1 VSELS
6 RRLGVSARHLDR
18 LFSSHLGA
26 SPMAVVRIRR
36 LNFAKGLISDTNL
49 PMAVVAQAAGFGSV
63 RRFNDSI
70 RRLYGRTPTAI
81 RRMRVPPLRAGQDEY
96 VFRVAYRPPFDWRWL
111 LAYLGERAI
120 PGVEEVVSGAYR
132 RTLEHEGRHGVVEVR
147 HDERARALEVRL
159 RFAHPLSLLQIV
171 SRVRDMFDLS
181 TDVSVVADHLG
192 RDPLLAPLVRRYPAP
207 RVPGAWDGFELAVG
221 AILAREPA
229 ATGASLA
236 GRIASEH
243 GEPLSFADSG
253 GLSALFPSARVL
265 ADARLAGIPPAS
277 AESIRALARAV
288 NSGDVVLEPG
298 ESIGSLP
305 DIPGIGEEI
314 AEYVAMRALREPD
327 AFPAGDLL
335 LRRAAGRHEVLA
347 AAALRERSE
356 RWRPWRAYAAVY
368 LWRSTAD
375 ATTDALPAGL
385 TSARRA
391 PDRDPRGESERKS
404 HPRGGRHDRPRPV
417 AGDYARA

>member
-1 VSELS
+1 
-6 RRLGVSARHLDR
+6 
-18 LFSSHLGA
+18 
-26 SPMAVVRIRR
+26 
-36 LNFAKGLISDTNL
+36 
-49 PMAVVAQAAGFGSV
+49 
-63 RRFNDSI
+63 
-70 RRLYGRTPTAI
+70 
-81 RRMRVPPLRAGQDEY
+81 
-96 VFRVAYRPPFDWRWL
+96 
-111 LAYLGERAI
+111 
-120 PGVEEVVSGAYR
+120 
-132 RTLEHEGRHGVVEVR
+132 
-147 HDERARALEVRL
+147 
-159 RFAHPLSLLQIV
+159 
-171 SRVRDMFDLS
+171 MFDLS

-253 GLSALFPSARVL
+253 GLTALFPSARVL

-391 PDRDPRGESERKS
+391 PDRDPRGESERKA